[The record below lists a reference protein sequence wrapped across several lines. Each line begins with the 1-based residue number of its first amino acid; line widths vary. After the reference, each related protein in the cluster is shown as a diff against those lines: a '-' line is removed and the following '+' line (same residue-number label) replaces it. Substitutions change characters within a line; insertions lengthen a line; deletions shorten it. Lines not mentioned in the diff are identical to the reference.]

1 MSGRAWVY
9 GDKIDTDI
17 LAPGW
22 AMKLDADAL
31 ASHCLAAVDPGFAS
45 GVAVGDVVIGGEDF
59 GIGSSREQAAISLK
73 QLGVAAVMA
82 RSFARIFYRNAI
94 NIGLPAVQLPPD
106 AAFEAG
112 DSVSFDLAAGVVRNE
127 TRDSEYAI
135 APMPGHLR
143 EMIAAGGMMNMLKR
157 RFGQNGD

>member
-1 MSGRAWVY
+1 MSGTAWVY

-31 ASHCLAAVDPGFAS
+31 ASHCLAAVDPDFAS
-45 GVAVGDVVIGGEDF
+45 TVKAGDVVIGGEDF

-94 NIGLPAVQLPPD
+94 NIGLPAIQLPQG
-106 AAFEAG
+106 AVFETG
-112 DSVSFDLAAGVVRNE
+112 DRVSFDLAAGIVRNE
-127 TRDSEYAI
+127 TRATEHAI
-135 APMPGHLR
+135 APMPEHLR

-157 RFGQNGD
+157 RFGQNED